1 MSDERLYLVN
11 KETKKY
17 LLIAKG
23 DYFKLNLGNVEL
35 FKQFLHEE
43 PSAIIMGRESDD
55 KFWNRYIANKKYSKY
70 NEEAGWIEYPYKTNR
85 VDFENPTG
93 DAKVLMQFLQLVDQQ
108 NEK

>member
-35 FKQFLHEE
+35 LKQFLYEY
-43 PSAIIMGRESDD
+43 PNAIIMGRESDD
-55 KFWNRYIANKKYSKY
+55 KFWNKYIGNEKYSRY
-70 NEEAGWIEYPYKTNR
+70 SETAGWIPYPRKDNK
-85 VDFENPTG
+85 VDDWKKN
-93 DAKVLMQFLQLVDQQ
+93 L
-108 NEK
+108 